1 MKKMLI
7 TFGIAVACASC
18 ALPWSSSKVQWEYEK
33 NAIELRLNGDPQLNL
48 YQGKAH
54 SLIVCVYH
62 LRDLNGFNQFMDEQ
76 DGIPRLLECGRFDS
90 GVTYSKRIVA
100 QPNQETKEI
109 MDRTEGAKYV
119 GVVAGYYELHKDSV
133 IRSYEIP
140 LSLFQNPKRLL
151 ISLDLGPQGIKEFKE
166 K

>member
-7 TFGIAVACASC
+7 SFGVAVTCASC
-18 ALPWSSSKVQWEYEK
+18 TLPWSSSKVQWEYEK
-33 NAIELRLNGDPQLNL
+33 NAIEVSLNGDPRLNL

-54 SLIVCVYH
+54 SLVVCIYH
-62 LRDLNGFNQFMDEQ
+62 LRDLNGFNQLMDEK

-100 QPNQETKEI
+100 QPNLETKEI

-119 GVVAGYYELHKDSV
+119 GVVAGYYELHKDSA
-133 IRSYEIP
+133 IRSYQIP

-151 ISLDLGPQGIKEFKE
+151 ISLDLGPQGIKEIKE